1 MATLNEQLAT
11 EKEYNNK
18 LKEERQKL
26 LLELQ
31 EKNKQAQ
38 NQTYLKALQADYPDH
53 KIHVDDCHLKMTS
66 PKDINYNLVYFRTF
80 DDFLWTKTFDQT
92 CRTVLNVI
100 TFLETLEHT
109 VLQNYQQER
118 TGALIDDVYDRCHLF
133 YYEDTGADE
142 KRWKNNED
150 KSQLHLNIEKDAI
163 TGFLDWNATYKED
176 AYAVNITLPDNSHLN
191 IYNEDYRPYDKDTL
205 KLSLSHAFRTPLQN
219 LEKALGNAMT
229 IKSNASLTLKE
240 TFSNE
245 DVDTF
250 TITKKGVTS

>member
-1 MATLNEQLAT
+1 MPTLSEQLST
-11 EKEYNNK
+11 EKEYNDK

-66 PKDINYNLVYFRTF
+66 PKGINYNLVYFRTF

-92 CRTVLNVI
+92 CRTVLNAI
-100 TFLETLEHT
+100 TILEALEHT
-109 VLQNYQQER
+109 VLQNYKQKS
-118 TGALIDDVYDRCHLF
+118 TGTLIEDLYDRCHIT
-133 YYEDTGADE
+133 YYETTTAKEDKWE
-142 KRWKNNED
+142 KSKD

-163 TGFLDWNATYKED
+163 TGFLDWDASYKED
-176 AYAVNITLPDNSHLN
+176 ACSIDITLLDNSQLN
-191 IYNEDYRPYDKDTL
+191 IYNEDYRPYDTNTL
-205 KLSLSHAFRTPLQN
+205 KLSLSHTFRTPIQN
-219 LEKALGNAMT
+219 FEKSLRNAMT

-240 TFSNE
+240 TSSNE
-245 DVDTF
+245 DVNTF
-250 TITKKGVTS
+250 TITQKG

>member
-1 MATLNEQLAT
+1 MPTLSEQLST
-11 EKEYNNK
+11 EKEYNDK

-31 EKNKQAQ
+31 EKNKHTQ
-38 NQTYLKALQADYPDH
+38 NQTYLKALQTDYPDH
-53 KIHVDDCHLKMTS
+53 KIHIDSCHLKMTS
-66 PKDINYNLVYFRTF
+66 PKGDNYDLVYFRSF

-100 TFLETLEHT
+100 TFLEALEHT

-163 TGFLDWNATYKED
+163 TGFLDWNATYKKAACE
-176 AYAVNITLPDNSHLN
+176 ANITLPDNSQLN

-205 KLSLSHAFRTPLQN
+205 KLSLSHTFRTPIQN
-219 LEKALGNAMT
+219 FKKALGNVMT
-229 IKSNASLTLKE
+229 VKSNASLTLKKTSPNKDIN
-240 TFSNE
+240 TFI
-245 DVDTF
+245 
-250 TITKKGVTS
+250 ITQKG

>member
-1 MATLNEQLAT
+1 MATLSEQLSA
-11 EKEYNNK
+11 EREYNDK

-31 EKNKQAQ
+31 EKNKQTQ

-53 KIHVDDCHLKMTS
+53 NIHNEGCHLKMTS
-66 PKDINYNLVYFRTF
+66 PKGIDYNLAYFRTF
-80 DDFLWTKTFDQT
+80 DNFLWTKTFDQT

-100 TFLETLEHT
+100 TFLEALEHT

-118 TGALIDDVYDRCHLF
+118 TGALIDDIYDRCHLF

-142 KRWKNNED
+142 KRWKNSKD

-163 TGFLDWNATYKED
+163 TGFLDWDATYKED
-176 AYAVNITLPDNSHLN
+176 ACDVEIALPDKSHLN

-205 KLSLSHAFRTPLQN
+205 KLSLSHTFRTPIQN
-219 LEKALGNAMT
+219 FEKALKKAMAVKNNAP
-229 IKSNASLTLKE
+229 LTLKE
-240 TFSNE
+240 TSSNE
-245 DVDTF
+245 DVNTF
-250 TITKKGVTS
+250 IITQKG

>member
-1 MATLNEQLAT
+1 MPTLSEQLST
-11 EKEYNNK
+11 EKDYNNK

-31 EKNKQAQ
+31 EKNKHTQ
-38 NQTYLKALQADYPDH
+38 NQTYLKALQTDYPDH
-53 KIHVDDCHLKMTS
+53 KIHIDSCHLKMTS
-66 PKDINYNLVYFRTF
+66 PKGDNYDLVYFRSF
-80 DDFLWTKTFDQT
+80 DDFRWTKTFDQT

-100 TFLETLEHT
+100 TFLEALEHT

-142 KRWKNNED
+142 KRWKNSED

>member
-1 MATLNEQLAT
+1 MPTLSEQLST
-11 EKEYNNK
+11 EKEYNDK

-31 EKNKQAQ
+31 EKNKHTQ
-38 NQTYLKALQADYPDH
+38 NQTYLKALQTDYPDH
-53 KIHVDDCHLKMTS
+53 KIHIDSCHLKMTS
-66 PKDINYNLVYFRTF
+66 PKGDNHDLVYFRSF

-100 TFLETLEHT
+100 TFLEALEHT

-142 KRWKNNED
+142 KRWENNED

-163 TGFLDWNATYKED
+163 TGFLDWNATYKKAACEAD
-176 AYAVNITLPDNSHLN
+176 ITLPDNSQLN

-205 KLSLSHAFRTPLQN
+205 KLSLSHTFRTPIQN
-219 LEKALGNAMT
+219 FEKALGNAIT
-229 IKSNASLTLKE
+229 VKSNASLTLKE
-240 TFSNE
+240 TSSDE
-245 DVDTF
+245 DVNTF
-250 TITKKGVTS
+250 TITQKG

>member
-1 MATLNEQLAT
+1 MPTLSEQLST
-11 EKEYNNK
+11 EKEYNDK

-31 EKNKQAQ
+31 EKNKHTQ
-38 NQTYLKALQADYPDH
+38 NQTYLKALQTDYPDH
-53 KIHVDDCHLKMTS
+53 KIHIDSCHLKMTS
-66 PKDINYNLVYFRTF
+66 PKGDNYDLVYFRSF

-100 TFLETLEHT
+100 TFLEALEHT

-118 TGALIDDVYDRCHLF
+118 TGTLIDDVYDRCHLF

-142 KRWKNNED
+142 KRWKNNEG
-150 KSQLHLNIEKDAI
+150 KSQLHLNIEKDTI
-163 TGFLDWNATYKED
+163 TGFLDWNATYKKATCEAD
-176 AYAVNITLPDNSHLN
+176 ITLPDNSQLN

-205 KLSLSHAFRTPLQN
+205 KLSLSHTFRTPIQN
-219 LEKALGNAMT
+219 FEKALGNAIT

-240 TFSNE
+240 TSPNE
-245 DVDTF
+245 DINTF
-250 TITKKGVTS
+250 TITKKG